1 MLISQVFGLVTCV
14 VIAILSGEAFAS
26 PDAALW
32 AVAGGASGIFGLT
45 GFYAALSRG
54 SMGLVAPLTALIAA
68 TIPSIVGIVNGAA
81 PGPVLL
87 AGMLVALAAVVVISL
102 PESMPAFGFGRPSRP
117 SISGSRL
124 VEIGLVLVAGLG
136 FAGFFL
142 GVAESHRLG
151 GGIWWPITLVRAAGC
166 ALTGVGVAAL
176 RLTGRLPVTRVSR
189 ANFTLACAAG
199 AGDLGGNVF
208 YLAAVAQTT
217 LPTAVVLSSL
227 YPVQTT
233 LLARFFLH
241 ERLTLVRLSGVGL
254 AIVGVVLV
262 SLGSTGS

>member
-1 MLISQVFGLVTCV
+1 MLVSQAFGFVLCLVPALV
-14 VIAILSGEAFAS
+14 SGESVPGSSAS
-26 PDAALW
+26 FWAL
-32 AVAGGASGIFGLT
+32 VAGASGIFGIT

-54 SMGLVAPLTALIAA
+54 TMGLVAPLTALIAA

-81 PGPVLL
+81 VGPVLL
-87 AGMLVALAAVVVISL
+87 LGMLVALAAVVVISL
-102 PESMPAFGFGRPSRP
+102 PESLPALGFGRPSRP

-124 VEIGLVLVAGLG
+124 FEIGLVVVAGLG

-142 GVAESHRLG
+142 GVAESRNAG
-151 GGIWWPITLVRAAGC
+151 GGVWWPILLVRAAGFL
-166 ALTGVGVAAL
+166 LTGLGIVAL
-176 RLTGRLPVTRVSR
+176 RGTGRLQRLPVRGT
-189 ANFTLACAAG
+189 ALPLACLAG

-208 YLAAVAQTT
+208 YIVALAQTS

-233 LLARFFLH
+233 LLARLVLG
-241 ERLTLVRLSGVGL
+241 ERLSAVRLGGVVL

-262 SLGSTGS
+262 SVGSVGA